1 MCSSLRTSLQ
11 YLCMLFKKSR
21 RLQMELI
28 HIIAD
33 PIQHADAA
41 QMSHRRSTVRAQSAR
56 LGTPVTPALS
66 WRMPGSPPR
75 IICGTRPLL
84 QAELKVHLRSAL
96 QLGWQVYAAPSCFVT
111 FTLHVFSYILSM
123 SNIYTSPTKS
133 RDTTSTISH
142 WERNS
147 RSRMS
152 LFKSPDPFYSS
163 PRSSSRLTNRSTT
176 PSPNG
181 SHSDISA
188 ATDPARPP
196 IILGICAMD
205 VKARSKAMR
214 EILTR
219 IVERSRGTIDVKV
232 FGDKVILDEGMFY
245 NQNPCLLS
253 FISFVFFP
261 SRR

>member
-1 MCSSLRTSLQ
+1 MHNLWHTT
-11 YLCMLFKKSR
+11 
-21 RLQMELI
+21 
-28 HIIAD
+28 D
-33 PIQHADAA
+33 PPG
-41 QMSHRRSTVRAQSAR
+41 RARA
-56 LGTPVTPALS
+56 
-66 WRMPGSPPR
+66 
-75 IICGTRPLL
+75 
-84 QAELKVHLRSAL
+84 HLRSAL
-96 QLGWQVYAAPSCFVT
+96 QLGWQVYVAPSCFLT
-111 FTLHVFSYILSM
+111 TTPHVFSYILSM
-123 SNIYTSPTKS
+123 SNIFTSPTKTHQ

-152 LFKSPDPFYSS
+152 LFKSSDPFYSS

-188 ATDPARPP
+188 ATDPVRPP

-232 FGDKVILDEGMFY
+232 FGDKVILDEGMSP
-245 NQNPCLLS
+245 N
-253 FISFVFFP
+253 
-261 SRR
+261 